1 MLKSNHAQSFIRQL
15 EDEGFEGLMG
25 YFKLKKDLDG
35 DPTVNQN
42 LLQYNLT
49 QLQGYRK
56 VLMESTISII
66 PHPYFLK
73 LR

>member
-15 EDEGFEGLMG
+15 EDEGFEGLMRLFQTKG
-25 YFKLKKDLDG
+25 LFDG

-42 LLQYNLT
+42 LLHNLT

-56 VLMESTISII
+56 GADGKYDLNNPTLT
-66 PHPYFLK
+66 F
-73 LR
+73 